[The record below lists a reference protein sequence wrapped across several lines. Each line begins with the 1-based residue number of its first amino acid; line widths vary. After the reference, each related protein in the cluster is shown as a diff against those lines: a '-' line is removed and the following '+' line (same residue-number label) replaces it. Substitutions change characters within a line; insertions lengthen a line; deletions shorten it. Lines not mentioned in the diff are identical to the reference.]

1 MKKQLTILFFLAI
14 FIALNIYSPAIFAA
28 YYENAKADAIFKKL
42 DLADYKTQLEGENL
56 LIQFKQ
62 IIAADDEIRQKLY
75 IRLNC
80 WNQPSTTDTEL
91 ANAIKYAEQQIL
103 IYSEPYPSTIHTDLL
118 LCLGYYKQFSGQL
131 DEALEDLSNAINSA
145 YELEDP
151 RLIADGRSIRG
162 SMLSYQGN
170 YASALEDLITSQ
182 QLYENLNLTYWA
194 NDNLSELAASYRRFG
209 DAETA
214 LKYQIKLEK
223 MYLKANQLIEADN
236 INNQIAFSLL
246 ELGRIEES
254 TARFKQSLTF
264 WKTQKDNIA
273 IADAKTNIA
282 GNLIKLDKID
292 EALVLLK
299 EAEKEVPVSNDG
311 PHSSLMLYLAQ
322 AYLAKNELDK
332 ALEYSQLASID
343 FNRGGNQ
350 RGESENIYLKSDIY
364 QAKGDIENALI
375 TLQQF
380 LKMHM
385 ALDKQN
391 MSDRNSEMQARFDTN
406 KIQTENEWL
415 VQRDQDKEQQL
426 QILQRN
432 ENMQII
438 IIILVAIILMIV
450 SIFAYKQVMR
460 KQLFRRLALTD
471 ELTKL
476 SNRRDTYSQGNYF
489 LKSSQQSG
497 KPFSII
503 SFDADHFKIVND
515 TLGHEMGDK
524 VLVKLASISTS
535 MMRDTDVVGRVGG
548 EEFLIL
554 LPNIDKAKAIEIAN
568 RLIETIADY
577 DWTQIS
583 PTLHQTISAGVA
595 SYSNETELSPLLL
608 KADKALY
615 SAKAAGRN
623 CVKAE

>member
-1 MKKQLTILFFLAI
+1 MNKSLNFHFFIAI
-14 FIALNIYSPAIFAA
+14 FIAIYFLPTPVFAA
-28 YYENAKADAIFKKL
+28 YYDNDKADAIYKKI
-42 DLADYKTQLEGENL
+42 DLADYIDQIAGEKL
-56 LIQFKQ
+56 LNEYKR
-62 IIAADDEIRQKLY
+62 IIASDDEIRQKLY
-75 IRLNC
+75 VRLNC
-80 WNQPSTTDTEL
+80 WNQPSTTESEL
-91 ANAIKYAEQQIL
+91 TNAIKYAEQQLL
-103 IYSEPYPSTIHTDLL
+103 IYSEPYPSAIHTDLL

-131 DEALEDLSNAINSA
+131 DEALDDLSNAINNA

-162 SMLSYQGN
+162 AMLSYQGN
-170 YASALEDLITSQ
+170 YSSALEDLITSQ

-214 LKYQIKLEK
+214 LKYQIKLEQV
-223 MYLKANQLIEADN
+223 YLKANQQIEADN

-246 ELGRIEES
+246 ELGRIDES

-264 WKTQKDNIA
+264 WKTQKDNVA
-273 IADAKTNIA
+273 IADAKTNVA

-299 EAEKEVPVSNDG
+299 EAEKEIPVSHDG

-322 AYLAKNELDK
+322 AYLATNELDK

-350 RGESENIYLKSDIY
+350 RGESENIYIKSDIY
-364 QAKGDIENALI
+364 QAKGDIENALK
-375 TLQQF
+375 TLQKF
-380 LKMHM
+380 IKMHM

-391 MSDRNSEMQARFDTN
+391 MSDRNSEMQARFNTN

-415 VQRDQDKEQQL
+415 IQRDKDKEQQL

-432 ENMQII
+432 ESMQII
-438 IIILVAIILMIV
+438 IIILVAIILIIV
-450 SIFAYKQVMR
+450 SMFAYKQVIR

-476 SNRRDTYSQGNYF
+476 ANRRDTYSQGHYF
-489 LKSSQQSG
+489 LKSSKLSG

-515 TLGHEMGDK
+515 TLGHDMGDK

-554 LPNIDKAKAIEIAN
+554 LPNIDKTKAIEIAN

-577 DWTQIS
+577 DWTQIA
-583 PTLHQTISAGVA
+583 PNLHQTVSAGVA
-595 SYSNETELSPLLL
+595 SYSNEEDLSPLLL